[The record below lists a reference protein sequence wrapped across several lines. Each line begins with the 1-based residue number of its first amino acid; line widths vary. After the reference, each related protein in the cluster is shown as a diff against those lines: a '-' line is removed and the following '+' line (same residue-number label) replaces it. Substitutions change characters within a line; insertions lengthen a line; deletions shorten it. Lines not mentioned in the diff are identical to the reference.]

1 MLNENGI
8 LYTFSTI
15 AQALGGAFGFL
26 SAFVLYRFQSLNR
39 AMEKD
44 AIPLRGML
52 DELDGTGAQERFE
65 LALAQSQFSVIV
77 AWIDRK
83 IEKPEGRRVY
93 EGERKA
99 AHIRM
104 SLSVAQ
110 RRGILFVFWIT
121 LWVTGIVMAGSVGV
135 IPRAHFWSVCEPD
148 WAGHAM
154 CIGVVAFATCL
165 VLYLAVI
172 WASVTNRLTLFKR
185 IFGSHN
191 LKQSIGSD

>member
-1 MLNENGI
+1 MENAL

-52 DELDGTGAQERFE
+52 DELDGPGAHDRFE
-65 LALAQSQFSVIV
+65 VVLAKSQFSEIV

-83 IEKPEGRRVY
+83 IDKSEGGRRLYV
-93 EGERKA
+93 GERKA

-104 SLSVAQ
+104 S
-110 RRGILFVFWIT
+110 
-121 LWVTGIVMAGSVGV
+121 
-135 IPRAHFWSVCEPD
+135 
-148 WAGHAM
+148 
-154 CIGVVAFATCL
+154 
-165 VLYLAVI
+165 
-172 WASVTNRLTLFKR
+172 
-185 IFGSHN
+185 
-191 LKQSIGSD
+191 

>member
-52 DELDGTGAQERFE
+52 DELDGPGGHERFE
-65 LALAQSQFSVIV
+65 LALAQSQFPEIV

-83 IEKPEGRRVY
+83 IKKPDGTRQY
-93 EGERKA
+93 SDERKA

-121 LWVTGIVMAGSVGV
+121 LWITAIVMRG
-135 IPRAHFWSVCEPD
+135 R
-148 WAGHAM
+148 
-154 CIGVVAFATCL
+154 
-165 VLYLAVI
+165 
-172 WASVTNRLTLFKR
+172 
-185 IFGSHN
+185 
-191 LKQSIGSD
+191 